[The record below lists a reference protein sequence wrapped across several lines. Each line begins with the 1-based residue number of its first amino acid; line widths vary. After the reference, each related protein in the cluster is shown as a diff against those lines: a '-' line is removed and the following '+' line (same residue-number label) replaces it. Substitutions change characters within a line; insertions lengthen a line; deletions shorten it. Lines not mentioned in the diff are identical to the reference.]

1 MSASVKPNAFV
12 FLFARVS
19 RHTVFQEKGHP
30 VELKFI
36 QDVVPVPPVL
46 PL

>member
-1 MSASVKPNAFV
+1 MSASGKRSAFS
-12 FLFARVS
+12 LFARVS